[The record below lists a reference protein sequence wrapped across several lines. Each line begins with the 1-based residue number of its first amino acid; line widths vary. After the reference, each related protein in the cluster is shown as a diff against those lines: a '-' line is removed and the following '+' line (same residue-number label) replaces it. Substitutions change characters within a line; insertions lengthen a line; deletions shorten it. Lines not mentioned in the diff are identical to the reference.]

1 MRMARLPLDLVTW
14 VFLIENYPVEVSGS
28 ENEVHGDGADDET
41 DSASTDNST
50 MKGRRKKATAGEG
63 NCFQMEDHT
72 VNGRLEES
80 KDSLK
85 WRTGLQRWRD
95 ITLFYSREIKDEG
108 KCSESLGLVLG
119 I

>member
-1 MRMARLPLDLVTW
+1 MRMAKLPLDLVTW
-14 VFLIENYPVEVSGS
+14 VFLVENYPVEVSGS
-28 ENEVHGDGADDET
+28 ENEVRGDGADDET
-41 DSASTDNST
+41 DTASTDNST
-50 MKGRRKKATAGEG
+50 MKGRRKNAAAGEG
-63 NCFQMEDHT
+63 NRLKMEDHT
-72 VNGRLEES
+72 V